1 VKGED
6 LGQKTIENYL
16 LKDVIENQILLIKKE
31 KDWEI
36 QKIIKEILTREHNL
50 EIKKDIQEIEEE
62 ALLKDVIKES
72 IQEREYTQEKKILEI
87 IHHKYML
94 KKFKENKN

>member
-1 VKGED
+1 MTK
-6 LGQKTIENYL
+6 
-16 LKDVIENQILLIKKE
+16 
-31 KDWEI
+31 
-36 QKIIKEILTREHNL
+36 HNL

-87 IHHKYML
+87 IHRKYML